1 MDRQSTNKIYPIS
14 SGSYAQNPQ
23 DANNTSFNLNKT
35 LLLYSNSTH
44 LTSFLPSATP
54 KMRFIPVAFGLM
66 ATTSVMANPVNV
78 QSVTVQLAN
87 DQSGANA
94 NVDIPADGNPRSVQA
109 LWGKTSV
116 STNGVV
122 SASSA
127 QLNKFQQTTHCQIT
141 QHPNVNAELDAQR
154 TWTQLDHGKVV
165 QLNQASIVCK
175 D

>member
-1 MDRQSTNKIYPIS
+1 
-14 SGSYAQNPQ
+14 
-23 DANNTSFNLNKT
+23 
-35 LLLYSNSTH
+35 
-44 LTSFLPSATP
+44 
-54 KMRFIPVAFGLM
+54 MRFIPVAFGLL

-94 NVDIPADGNPRSVQA
+94 NVDIPADGNSRSVQA

-116 STNGVV
+116 STNGIV

-154 TWTQLDHGKVV
+154 TWTQFGQGKVV
-165 QLNQASIVCK
+165 QLSHAFIVCK

>member
-1 MDRQSTNKIYPIS
+1 MPQSP
-14 SGSYAQNPQ
+14 P
-23 DANNTSFNLNKT
+23 DANNTTFNLNQY
-35 LLLYSNSTH
+35 LPLHSNSTH

-54 KMRFIPVAFGLM
+54 KMRFIPVALGLM
-66 ATTSVMANPVNV
+66 ATTSVMANPANV

-94 NVDIPADGNPRSVQA
+94 NVDIPADGNQRSVQA

-116 STNGVV
+116 STNGIV

-127 QLNKFQQTTHCQIT
+127 QLNKFQQTTHCRIT
-141 QHPNVNAELDAQR
+141 QNPNVNAELDAQR
-154 TWTQLDHGKVV
+154 TWTQLDQGKVV
-165 QLNQASIVCK
+165 QLTHAFIVCK